1 MLFLVTALRYIFTR
15 VLDIDRKLTLTSK
28 RFFLQGNAPN
38 FESSPVK
45 IIYVAFSISWYRWGG
60 VVLINPPVEA
70 CMAAK
75 LDQPVTIVP
84 EQTTIVGTF
93 LIQLKLLLGIPEPVI
108 KSLSFL
114 FVYSSST
121 RFFYFPFY
129 YPFINMMKNVSTMH
143 LFFSR
148 NS

>member
-1 MLFLVTALRYIFTR
+1 MLLISSHLQLRYI
-15 VLDIDRKLTLTSK
+15 
-28 RFFLQGNAPN
+28 
-38 FESSPVK
+38 
-45 IIYVAFSISWYRWGG
+45 YVVFSISWYRWGG

-93 LIQLKLLLGIPEPVI
+93 LTQLKLLLGIPEPVI

-121 RFFYFPFY
+121 CFFYFPFY
-129 YPFINMMKNVSTMH
+129 YPLIDMMKSVSTMH